1 MAKWSIPGTFRLLD
15 PSFVVAMRRSTYRVL
30 ELSQDLRADSLK
42 SVRAQKTTCMRWKC
56 PAYLPTLIFIGA
68 SNTHGAVLGE
78 HFGD

>member
-42 SVRAQKTTCMRWKC
+42 SVRAHMRWKC